1 MEVLGI
7 DVGGSGIKGAPVNTL
22 TAELL
27 SERHRIDT
35 PQPATPQALADTIYD
50 LIQHF
55 NWKGP
60 VGVGFP
66 AVVQHGMVHSAAN
79 IDDSWIGIPIDD
91 MLSERSGCKVF
102 AVNDADAAGLAEMHH
117 GAGKGVEGLVMM
129 ITVGTGIGTAL
140 FNQGVL
146 LPNMELGHL
155 EFKNKTVERYS
166 SDSVRKKADLNWKQW
181 GRRFNESLTY
191 YEKLFNPD
199 LFIIGGGTSKRMD
212 KFSEFVTVKTP
223 LVPAQLLNNAG
234 LIGAAMFASFK
245 ESRV

>member
-7 DVGGSGIKGAPVNTL
+7 DVGGSGIKGAPVNTE

-27 SERHRIDT
+27 AERHRIDT
-35 PQPATPQALADTIYD
+35 PQPATPQALAEAIYQ

-79 IDDSWIGIPIDD
+79 IDDSWIGIPIDAL
-91 MLSERSGCKVF
+91 LSEISACKVF
-102 AVNDADAAGLAEMHH
+102 TVNDADAAGLAEMHH
-117 GAGKGVEGLVMM
+117 GAGKGVEGLVML

-140 FNQGVL
+140 FNQGKL
-146 LPNMELGHL
+146 LPNTELGHL

-166 SDSVRKKADLNWKQW
+166 SDAVRKKAELNWKQW
-181 GRRFNESLTY
+181 GKRFNESLNY

-199 LFIIGGGTSKRMD
+199 MFIIGGGVSKKME
-212 KFSEFVTVKTP
+212 KFTEFITVKTP

-234 LIGAAMFASFK
+234 LIGAAMFASLK
-245 ESRV
+245 T

>member
-22 TAELL
+22 TAEVL
-27 SERHRIDT
+27 SDRYRIDT
-35 PQPATPQALADTIYD
+35 PQPATPHAIANAINH

-55 NWKGP
+55 NWKGL

-79 IDDSWIGIPIDD
+79 IDDSWIGIPIDYL
-91 MLSERSGCKVF
+91 LSERSGCKVF
-102 AVNDADAAGLAEMHH
+102 AVNDADAAGLAEIHH
-117 GAGKGVEGLVMM
+117 GAGKGIEGLVMM

-146 LPNMELGHL
+146 MPNTELGHL
-155 EFKNKTVERYS
+155 EFKKKTVERYS

-181 GRRFNESLTY
+181 GKRFNESLAY

-199 LFIIGGGTSKRMD
+199 LFIVGGGTSKKMD
-212 KFSEFVTVKTP
+212 KFEAFVTVKTP
-223 LVPAQLLNNAG
+223 MVPAQLLNNAG
-234 LIGAAMFASFK
+234 LIGAAMFASLQ
-245 ESRV
+245 E